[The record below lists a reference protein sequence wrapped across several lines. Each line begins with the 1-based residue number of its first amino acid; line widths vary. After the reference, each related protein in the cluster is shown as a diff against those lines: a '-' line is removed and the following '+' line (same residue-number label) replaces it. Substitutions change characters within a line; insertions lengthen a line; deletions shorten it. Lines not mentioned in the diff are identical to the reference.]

1 MRGMVVGREMRDKRD
16 SLTAFSWEYADACR
30 THKSVAMPS
39 AHADSTDTASA
50 EQHTVVF
57 RSKVASAV
65 QNTDAYRSKV
75 ASAVR
80 NTDAYRSKVA
90 SAVLNTDVF
99 RSAACSIAHFGLS
112 LSAFALMLLWY
123 CVPALAQTP
132 LRTTLD
138 STQILIGD
146 QVHLSIETP
155 FQDGLNVAFPS
166 FADTITSQVEVVS
179 ARIDTI
185 RPKDGQATLRQVL
198 TLTSF
203 DTGFVVIPPLPVV
216 IGADTFATEPQLIYV
231 ADIVIDEA
239 ADVKDIE
246 EPLDPPFDWYSLI
259 PYGIGALVLGL
270 IGLLLWYYL
279 NKLKKRPEVALPP
292 APSEPAHVTALARL
306 EALRQQKLWQADRAK
321 EYHIEL
327 TDIIR
332 WYLEQR
338 FGIMAL
344 EQTTDEITYAM
355 ERQGIDRALIADLRR
370 VLLLADLVK
379 FAKARPI
386 STENEQSMDLVV
398 AFVKAT
404 IPAPVTD
411 PKA

>member
-1 MRGMVVGREMRDKRD
+1 MRGRDERRVTSDEGRNP
-16 SLTAFSWEYADACR
+16 SASASWYGDVDNSKEA
-30 THKSVAMPS
+30 SAMP
-39 AHADSTDTASA
+39 DTDVIGNETASA
-50 EQHTVVF
+50 
-57 RSKVASAV
+57 AP
-65 QNTDAYRSKV
+65 D
-75 ASAVR
+75 
-80 NTDAYRSKVA
+80 
-90 SAVLNTDVF
+90 TDVF
-99 RSAACSIAHFGLS
+99 RFQRNMRSVAMSVVMTVLS
-112 LSAFALMLLWY
+112 VCMGALL
-123 CVPALAQTP
+123 PAKAQSP
-132 LRTTLD
+132 IRTALD

-146 QVHLSIETP
+146 QVHLTIETP
-155 FQDGLNVAFPS
+155 FQDGLSVTFPAL
-166 FADTITSQVEVVS
+166 ADTITSQVEVVS
-179 ARIDTI
+179 SETDTL
-185 RPKDGQATLRQVL
+185 RPKDGQAMLRHVL

-203 DTGFVVIPPLPVV
+203 DTGFIVIPPLPVL
-216 IGADTFATEPQLIYV
+216 IGTDTFATEPQLVYV
-231 ADIVIDEA
+231 ADVAIDET

-246 EPLDPPFDWYSLI
+246 EPLDPPFDWYSLL
-259 PYGIGALVLGL
+259 PWL
-270 IGLLLWYYL
+270 IGYALLGILIPLIYYL
-279 NKLKKRPEVALPP
+279 IKKRKRQPAVALPP

-327 TDIIR
+327 TDIVR
-332 WYLEQR
+332 QYLEQQ

-355 ERQGIDRALIADLRR
+355 ERQGIDRALIADLRK

-386 STENEQSMDLVV
+386 ATENEQSMDLVV